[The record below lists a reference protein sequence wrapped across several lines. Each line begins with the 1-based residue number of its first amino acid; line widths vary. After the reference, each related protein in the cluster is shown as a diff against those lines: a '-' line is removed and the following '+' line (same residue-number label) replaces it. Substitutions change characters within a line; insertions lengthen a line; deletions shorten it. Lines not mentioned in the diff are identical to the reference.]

1 MMWEDSTIDRE
12 AKKFLKPKE
21 NGRFLP
27 IDIVAHLDFF
37 YNTLLM
43 SHETKNPYKRLHV
56 YKALS
61 YPFPLNHDKDST
73 EVRTLL
79 EVHQRLICPIIYKE
93 GEEDSTEKRKDKFF
107 DSPYSEDTE
116 SLISKVSLDHKKYHW
131 YPNREIDSPLNN
143 GKGALLSPTPK
154 RFEGRESIA
163 VNGSS
168 SKEPAVDIP
177 KSLL

>member
-43 SHETKNPYKRLHV
+43 SHETKNPFKRLHV

-61 YPFPLNHDKDST
+61 YPFSLNHENDST

-79 EVHQRLICPIIYKE
+79 EVHQRLICPMIYKE
-93 GEEDSTEKRKDKFF
+93 GSGEDDSTEKRKDRFF

-116 SLISKVSLDHKKYHW
+116 SLISKVSLDNKKYHW

-154 RFEGRESIA
+154 RFEGRESFA
-163 VNGSS
+163 LNGSP
-168 SKEPAVDIP
+168 SKELVPEQ
-177 KSLL
+177 LL